1 MSKNTHIT
9 LRGHV
14 TAARLRFCA
23 DGTPQLTVK
32 LLTDGDTPLFVL
44 YQYPNG
50 STTSQHAAKATES
63 VIVGKTITAYCASA
77 SIVRHHGP
85 SRLVAQLTAEHITVD
100 GIHHHQDHDH
110 ANTTIQDPIV

>member
-1 MSKNTHIT
+1 MPKNTHIT

-32 LLTDGDTPLFVL
+32 LLTDVDTPLFVL
-44 YQYPNG
+44 YQYPSG
-50 STTSQHAAKATES
+50 SPASQYVAKATES

-77 SIVRHHGP
+77 SIVRHAKEP
-85 SRLVAQLTAEHITVD
+85 RPVVQLRAQRITLD
-100 GIHHHQDHDH
+100 GIHHYQDHESS
-110 ANTTIQDPIV
+110 NNPPID